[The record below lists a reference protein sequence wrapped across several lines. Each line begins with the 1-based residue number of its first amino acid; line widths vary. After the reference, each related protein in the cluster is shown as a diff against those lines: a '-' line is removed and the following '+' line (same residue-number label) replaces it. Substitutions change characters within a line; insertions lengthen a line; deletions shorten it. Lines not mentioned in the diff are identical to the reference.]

1 MRPLCTFLLLLFA
14 FSLHAQKL
22 APAST
27 PEAAGFNSTR
37 LKRLDEGF
45 KTFVNDRWVNGGVAL
60 VIRNNKIVYHK
71 AFGYDDP
78 ATKDLMAKDDIF
90 RIASQTK
97 AITSVAVMMLME
109 QGKLLLDDPVSKYI
123 PSFANP
129 RVLDKFNEK
138 DSTYTTIPAKREV
151 TVRDLLTHTSG
162 LGYAQIGSKE
172 ANSIYY
178 KNKLTAGLLVTDDK
192 LLDAMTRLGKLPLMH
207 QPGEKWTYGLNTDL
221 LGCLVEI
228 WSGMSLDEF
237 FRTRIFTPLGMN
249 DTYFNLPQAKA
260 GRLVNFY
267 TQDSTLTLKKADN
280 AFGSGGLNMGYP
292 LVNKSY
298 FSGGGGLSST
308 ILDYGIFLQML
319 ANGGIYNGVRILSP
333 SAVRQMTV
341 NQIGSLSLGDDE
353 KFGLGFSVATEESSH
368 SGAPK
373 AGTFA
378 WGGAFSTSYFVDPAS
393 GMIVLLYLQ
402 MWGPHTREVNGRYVN
417 LVYQALTE

>member
-1 MRPLCTFLLLLFA
+1 MRTLVVILTLLLA

-22 APAST
+22 APAAS
-27 PEAAGFNSTR
+27 PESAGFSSDR

-45 KTFVNDRWVNGGVAL
+45 KTWINDRWVNGAVAL

-71 AFGYDDP
+71 SFGYDDP
-78 ATKDLMAKDDIF
+78 ATKEPLAKDDIF

-97 AITSVAVMMLME
+97 AITSVAAMMLME
-109 QGKLLLDDPVSKYI
+109 EGKFLLEDPVSKYI
-123 PSFANP
+123 PSFAHPN
-129 RVLDKFNEK
+129 VIDKFNEK
-138 DSTYTTIPAKREV
+138 DSSYTTVPAKREV

-162 LGYAQIGSKE
+162 IGYAQIGSKE
-172 ANSIYY
+172 ANAIYF
-178 KNKLTAGLLVTDDK
+178 KSKITAGLLVTDDK

-207 QPGEKWTYGLNTDL
+207 QPGEKWTYGLNSDL
-221 LGCLVEI
+221 LGCLVEV

-249 DTYFNLPQAKA
+249 DTYFNVPQAKA
-260 GRLVNFY
+260 GRLVNFF
-267 TQDSTLTLKKADN
+267 TQDSTLTLVKATA
-280 AFGSGGLNMGYP
+280 AFGGGLNMGYP
-292 LVNKSY
+292 LVKKSY

-319 ANGGIYNGVRILSP
+319 ANGGVYNGVRILSP
-333 SAVRQMTV
+333 SSIRQMTV

-353 KFGLGFSVATEESSH
+353 KFGLGFSVATEESSRM
-368 SGAPK
+368 GAPK
-373 AGTFA
+373 AGTYA

-393 GMIVLLYLQ
+393 GTIVLLYLQ
-402 MWGPHTREVNGRYVN
+402 MWGPHTRDVNGRYVN

>member
-1 MRPLCTFLLLLFA
+1 MRTLLLLLLLLPV
-14 FSLHAQKL
+14 SLLAQKL
-22 APAST
+22 APATT
-27 PEAAGFNSTR
+27 PEAAGFNSER

-45 KTFVNDRWVNGGVAL
+45 KTWVSDRWINGAVAL

-78 ATKDLMAKDDIF
+78 ATKELLAKDDIF

-109 QGKLLLDDPVSKYI
+109 EGKFLLDDPVSKYI
-123 PSFANP
+123 PTFANP

-138 DSTYTTIPAKREV
+138 DSSYTTVPAKREV
-151 TVRDLLTHTSG
+151 TIRDLLSHTSG
-162 LGYAQIGSKE
+162 IGYAQIGSKE
-172 ANSIYY
+172 ANAIYFR
-178 KNKLTAGLLVTDDK
+178 NKLTAGLLVKDDK

-207 QPGEKWTYGLNTDL
+207 NPGEKWTYGLNTDL

-237 FRTRIFTPLGMN
+237 FSKRIFGPLGMN
-249 DTYFNLPQAKA
+249 DTYFNVPQAKA
-260 GRLVNFY
+260 GRLVNFF
-267 TQDSTLTLKKADN
+267 TQDSTLVFKKEDN
-280 AFGSGGLNMGYP
+280 AFGNGGLDMSYP
-292 LVNKSY
+292 LQKKAY

-319 ANGGIYNGVRILSP
+319 ANGGTYNGVRILSP
-333 SAVRQMTV
+333 SSVRLMTV
-341 NQIGSLSLGDDE
+341 NQIGDLTLGDDE
-353 KFGLGFSVATEESSH
+353 KFGLGFSIATQESSRM
-368 SGAPK
+368 GPPK

-393 GMIVLLYLQ
+393 KMIVLLYLQ
-402 MWGPHTREVNGRYVN
+402 MWGPHTRDVNGRYVN